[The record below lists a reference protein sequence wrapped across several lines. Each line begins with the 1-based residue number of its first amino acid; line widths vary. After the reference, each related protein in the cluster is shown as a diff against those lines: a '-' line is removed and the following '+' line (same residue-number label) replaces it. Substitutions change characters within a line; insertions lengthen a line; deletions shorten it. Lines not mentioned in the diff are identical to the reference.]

1 MSKEAPSP
9 ATAPEGT
16 VAGPDVA
23 VAGSNVAVAGPAV
36 AVAGL
41 DVAAPGITL
50 AQAQKVWASI
60 GLRSFGG
67 PTAQIALLHREL
79 VDTRRW
85 LGERE
90 FLDALGFCMLLPGPE
105 AMQLATYAGWKLH
118 GLAGGLAAG
127 LWFVLPGALGVGSLA
142 AVYAAFGHVPWIV
155 AAFAGIKA
163 TVLVLVIE
171 ATLRIAKRALTQR
184 RHVAVA
190 AASLLSLGLFSVPY
204 PLVVLVAG
212 ILGWGWTA
220 VTSAEPAPVHAN
232 VSPLRTLR
240 TIVAWLAIWMLP
252 LAALA
257 AVVGPSHILT
267 QLGVFFSKLAVVTFG
282 GAYAA
287 LGYMSQD
294 VVTKH
299 GWLTSSQM
307 LDGLGL
313 AETTPG
319 PLILVTEF
327 VGFVAAWQSPP
338 HASLLR
344 GVVGAAVAVHATFA
358 PCFLWIFAGAPH
370 LAWIRQLP
378 RLQGALAAI
387 TSAVLG
393 VVLSLALWFAMHVL
407 FARTSTLHAGPA
419 HLLLPVP
426 GTVDPMMLALSVV
439 SGVLLVRFRWSIHRV
454 LAVAAALSLLIAWLA
469 RAL

>member
-1 MSKEAPSP
+1 MSQEAGTP
-9 ATAPEGT
+9 ATAPEG
-16 VAGPDVA
+16 A
-23 VAGSNVAVAGPAV
+23 VAGSNIEP
-36 AVAGL
+36 AGL
-41 DVAAPGITL
+41 TL
-50 AQAQKVWASI
+50 AQANRVWASI

-79 VDTRRW
+79 VASRGW

-118 GLAGGLAAG
+118 GVVGGLVAG
-127 LWFVLPGALGVGSLA
+127 LWFVLPGALVVGSLA
-142 AVYAAFGHVPWIV
+142 AIYAAFGHVPWIV

-171 ATLRIAKRALTQR
+171 ATLRIGKRALTQR
-184 RHVAVA
+184 RQVAVA
-190 AASLLSLGLFSVPY
+190 AGSLLALGLFSIPY

-212 ILGWGWTA
+212 LLGWSWT
-220 VTSAEPAPVHAN
+220 VTARSETAPAHAN
-232 VSPLRTLR
+232 VPLVGTFK
-240 TIVAWLAIWMLP
+240 TIAAWLAIWVLP

-257 AVVGPSHILT
+257 AVLGPGHILA
-267 QLGVFFSKLAVVTFG
+267 QLGLFFSKLAVVTFG
-282 GAYAA
+282 GAYAV

-294 VVTKH
+294 VVMKH
-299 GWLTSSQM
+299 GWLTAGQM

-338 HASLLR
+338 HLSLAR
-344 GVVGAAVAVHATFA
+344 GVLGAAVAVHATFA

-370 LAWIRQLP
+370 LARIRTLP
-378 RLQGALAAI
+378 RLQGALSAI

-393 VVLSLALWFAMHVL
+393 VILSLALWFAAHVL
-407 FARTSTLHAGPA
+407 FAHTRTLEAGPA
-419 HLLLPVP
+419 HLLVPVLS
-426 GTVDPMMLALSVV
+426 TVDPRMLALALV
-439 SGVLLVRFRWSIHRV
+439 SAVLLMRLRWSLHVVIG
-454 LAVAAALSLLIAWLA
+454 VAAALSLLLAWFVGA
-469 RAL
+469 H

>member
-1 MSKEAPSP
+1 VSNETGTP
-9 ATAPEGT
+9 ATAPKGA
-16 VAGPDVA
+16 VAGSEVA
-23 VAGSNVAVAGPAV
+23 VAGSEVAVADSGA
-36 AVAGL
+36 
-41 DVAAPGITL
+41 ITL
-50 AQAQKVWASI
+50 AQANRVWASI

-67 PTAQIALLHREL
+67 PTAQIALMHRVL
-79 VDTRRW
+79 VDERRW

-105 AMQLATYAGWKLH
+105 AMQLATYAGWKFH
-118 GLAGGLAAG
+118 GLVGGLVAG
-127 LWFVLPGALGVGSLA
+127 LWFVLPGALVVGSLA
-142 AVYAAFGHVPWIV
+142 VVYAMFGHVAWIV

-171 ATLRIAKRALTQR
+171 AMLRIGRRALTER
-184 RHVAVA
+184 RQIAVA
-190 AASLLSLGLFSVPY
+190 AGSLISIGVFSVPY

-212 ILGWGWTA
+212 LLGWGWTVKA
-220 VTSAEPAPVHAN
+220 APDHMPAHAN
-232 VSPLRTLR
+232 ASPLATLR
-240 TIVAWLAIWMLP
+240 TIAVWLVIWVLP

-257 AVVGPSHILT
+257 MIFGSGHVLS
-267 QLGVFFSKLAVVTFG
+267 QLSLFFSKLAVVTFG

-294 VVTKH
+294 VVAKH
-299 GWLTSSQM
+299 GWLTAGQM

-327 VGFVAAWQSPP
+327 VGFIAAWQSPP

-344 GVVGAAVAVHATFA
+344 GVLGAAVAIWATFV

-370 LAWIRQLP
+370 IARIRSLP

-393 VVLSLALWFAMHVL
+393 VILSLALWFAAHVL
-407 FARTSTLHAGPA
+407 FARTQTLQWGPM
-419 HLLLPVP
+419 HVLVP
-426 GTVDPMMLALSVV
+426 EIESVDVQMLALALV
-439 SGVLLVRFRWSIHRV
+439 SAVLLVRFRWSVHRV
-454 LAVAAALSLLIAWLA
+454 IGAAAVLSLLAHWLA
-469 RAL
+469 RTF

>member
-1 MSKEAPSP
+1 VKPEAPAPEAGTP
-9 ATAPEGT
+9 ATVPEG
-16 VAGPDVA
+16 A
-23 VAGSNVAVAGPAV
+23 VAGSNV
-36 AVAGL
+36 
-41 DVAAPGITL
+41 TL
-50 AQAQKVWASI
+50 AQANRVWASV

-67 PTAQIALLHREL
+67 PTAQIALMHRVL
-79 VDTRRW
+79 VVEQGW

-118 GLAGGLAAG
+118 RVAGGLLAG
-127 LWFVLPGALGVGSLA
+127 LWFVIPGAIVVGTLA
-142 AVYAAFGHVPWIV
+142 AIYATFGHVPLIV

-171 ATLRIAKRALTQR
+171 AMLRIGRRALTER
-184 RHVAVA
+184 RQVAVA
-190 AASLLSLGLFSVPY
+190 AGSLLSLGLFSVPY

-212 ILGWGWTA
+212 LLGWSWT
-220 VTSAEPAPVHAN
+220 VQPGAEAAPARAN
-232 VSPLRTLR
+232 ASGLGTLR
-240 TIVAWLAIWMLP
+240 TIVTWLAIWLLP
-252 LAALA
+252 LAAVA
-257 AVVGPSHILT
+257 AVLGPGHILS

-282 GAYAA
+282 GAYAV

-294 VVTKH
+294 VVTRH
-299 GWLTSSQM
+299 HWLTAGQM

-327 VGFVAAWQSPP
+327 VGFVAAYSSQP
-338 HASLLR
+338 HSSLAW
-344 GVVGAAVAVHATFA
+344 GVAGALVALHATFA

-370 LAWIRQLP
+370 LVRIRSLP

-393 VVLSLALWFAMHVL
+393 VILSLALWFATHVL
-407 FARTSTLHAGPA
+407 FARTHTFRLGPA
-419 HLLLPVP
+419 HLLVP
-426 GTVDPMMLALSVV
+426 ELASVAPRMLALSLV
-439 SGVLLVRFRWSIHRV
+439 SALLLMRFRWSVHRV
-454 LAVAAALSLLIAWLA
+454 LGVAAGLSLLLDWLA
-469 RAL
+469 RTR

>member
-1 MSKEAPSP
+1 VSHEASTST
-9 ATAPEGT
+9 TAPEGAAAGSN
-16 VAGPDVA
+16 VAAAGSNVA
-23 VAGSNVAVAGPAV
+23 VAGSNVAAAGSTIV
-36 AVAGL
+36 
-41 DVAAPGITL
+41 TL
-50 AQAQKVWASI
+50 AEANRVWASV

-67 PTAQIALLHREL
+67 PTAQIALMHRVL
-79 VDTRRW
+79 VDERRW

-105 AMQLATYAGWKLH
+105 AMQLATYAGWKQH
-118 GLAGGLAAG
+118 GLAGGLLAG
-127 LWFVLPGALGVGSLA
+127 LWFVLPGALVVGTLA
-142 AVYAAFGHVPWIV
+142 AIYAVFGHVSWIV

-171 ATLRIAKRALTQR
+171 AMLRIGRRALTER
-184 RHVAVA
+184 RQVAVA
-190 AASLLSLGLFSVPY
+190 AASLVSLGMLSVPY
-204 PLVVLVAG
+204 PLVVFAAG
-212 ILGWGWTA
+212 SLGWSWTWKA
-220 VTSAEPAPVHAN
+220 TPEALPAHAN
-232 VSPLRTLR
+232 TSVLGTLR
-240 TIVAWLAIWMLP
+240 TIAVWLAIWLLP
-252 LAALA
+252 LAAIA
-257 AVVGPSHILT
+257 VVVGPAHILS
-267 QLGVFFSKLAVVTFG
+267 QLSLFFSKLAVVTFG

-299 GWLTSSQM
+299 GWLTAGQM

-338 HASLLR
+338 HFSLLR
-344 GVVGAAVAVHATFA
+344 GVLGAAVAVHATFA

-370 LAWIRQLP
+370 IARIRSLP

-393 VVLSLALWFAMHVL
+393 VILSLALWFAVHVL
-407 FARTSTLHAGPA
+407 FARSQTLQWGPV
-419 HLLLPVP
+419 HLLVP
-426 GTVDPMMLALSVV
+426 EIASVDPRLLALSLV
-439 SGVLLVRFRWSIHRV
+439 SAFLLLRLRWSVH
-454 LAVAAALSLLIAWLA
+454 AVIGAAAALSLLLTWAA
-469 RAL
+469 

>member
-1 MSKEAPSP
+1 VSKEAEAP
-9 ATAPEGT
+9 ATAPKG
-16 VAGPDVA
+16 A
-23 VAGSNVAVAGPAV
+23 VAGSELGVADPNA
-36 AVAGL
+36 
-41 DVAAPGITL
+41 ITL
-50 AQAQKVWASI
+50 AEANRVWASI

-67 PTAQIALLHREL
+67 PTAQIALMHRVL
-79 VDTRRW
+79 VDERRW

-105 AMQLATYAGWKLH
+105 AMQLATYAGWKFH
-118 GLAGGLAAG
+118 GLVGGLVAG
-127 LWFVLPGALGVGSLA
+127 LWFVLPGALVVGSLA
-142 AVYAAFGHVPWIV
+142 AVYAMFGHVAWIV

-171 ATLRIAKRALTQR
+171 AMLRIGRRALTER
-184 RHVAVA
+184 RQIAVA
-190 AASLLSLGLFSVPY
+190 AGSLISLGVFSVPY

-212 ILGWGWTA
+212 LLGWGWTVKA
-220 VTSAEPAPVHAN
+220 APDRVPAHAN
-232 VSPLRTLR
+232 ASPLATLR
-240 TIVAWLAIWMLP
+240 TIGVWLAIWVLP

-257 AVVGPSHILT
+257 MVLGSGHILS
-267 QLGVFFSKLAVVTFG
+267 QLGLFFSKLAVVTFG

-294 VVTKH
+294 VVSKH
-299 GWLTSSQM
+299 GWLTAGQM

-327 VGFVAAWQSPP
+327 VGFIAAWQSPP

-344 GVVGAAVAVHATFA
+344 GVLGAAVAIWATFV

-370 LAWIRQLP
+370 IARIRSLP

-393 VVLSLALWFAMHVL
+393 VILSLALWFAAHVL
-407 FARTSTLHAGPA
+407 FARTQTLVWGPM
-419 HLLLPVP
+419 HLLVP
-426 GTVDPMMLALSVV
+426 EIASVDLQMLALALV
-439 SGVLLVRFRWSIHRV
+439 SAVLLVRFRWSVHRV
-454 LAVAAALSLLIAWLA
+454 IGTAAVLSLLIHWLA
-469 RAL
+469 RAS

>member
-1 MSKEAPSP
+1 VSNEAGAP
-9 ATAPEGT
+9 ATAPKG
-16 VAGPDVA
+16 A
-23 VAGSNVAVAGPAV
+23 VAGSELGVADPNA
-36 AVAGL
+36 
-41 DVAAPGITL
+41 ITL
-50 AQAQKVWASI
+50 AEANRVWASI

-67 PTAQIALLHREL
+67 PTAQIALMHRVL
-79 VDTRRW
+79 VDERRW

-105 AMQLATYAGWKLH
+105 AMQLATYAGWKFH
-118 GLAGGLAAG
+118 GLVGGLVAG
-127 LWFVLPGALGVGSLA
+127 LWFVLPGALVVGSLA
-142 AVYAAFGHVPWIV
+142 VVYAMFGHVAWIV

-171 ATLRIAKRALTQR
+171 AMLRIGRRALTER
-184 RHVAVA
+184 RQIAVA
-190 AASLLSLGLFSVPY
+190 AGSLLSLGVFSVPY

-212 ILGWGWTA
+212 LLGWGWTVKA
-220 VTSAEPAPVHAN
+220 APDRVPAHAN
-232 VSPLRTLR
+232 TSPLATLR
-240 TIVAWLAIWMLP
+240 TIGVWLAIWVLP

-257 AVVGPSHILT
+257 MVLGPGHILS
-267 QLGVFFSKLAVVTFG
+267 QLGLFFSKLAVVTFG

-294 VVTKH
+294 VVSKH
-299 GWLTSSQM
+299 GWLTAGQM

-327 VGFVAAWQSPP
+327 VGFIAAWQSPP

-344 GVVGAAVAVHATFA
+344 GVLGAAVAIWATFV

-370 LAWIRQLP
+370 IARIRSLP

-393 VVLSLALWFAMHVL
+393 VILSLALWFAAHVL
-407 FARTSTLHAGPA
+407 FARTQMLQWGPM
-419 HLLLPVP
+419 HLLVP
-426 GTVDPMMLALSVV
+426 EIASADLQMLVLALVSVV
-439 SGVLLVRFRWSIHRV
+439 LLMRFRWSVHRV
-454 LAVAAALSLLIAWLA
+454 IGTAAVLSLLIHWLA
-469 RAL
+469 RAS